1 MSKDL
6 AIDLG
11 TANTLVFARGRGI
24 VMNEPTVLA
33 LNSRTREVLAMG
45 REAWEMIGRTP
56 GYIVAERPLR
66 KGAIT
71 DFDTTQRMIRLLLER
86 VGVSR
91 FSRPRV
97 LVCVPS
103 AITAV
108 ERRAVEE
115 ATRSAGAS
123 VVRMIEQPLA
133 AAVGAGLAIDEP
145 IGNMVV
151 DVGGGTTETA
161 VFALGGIVSSCALR
175 VGGFDMDAALQGY
188 VREAYGTAL
197 GERTAEEIK
206 MAVGSSHPSYD
217 GVSVQVRGRDLFSG
231 MPKAIVL
238 SSAEV
243 REAMMD
249 QTDAIVDATVKCL
262 GQAAPDLA
270 QDIMYQGIHLA
281 GGGGLLRGM
290 TKRLAEETGVQVKRV
305 EAPLECVVLGAG
317 RCLQFFDTME
327 HLFLASSR

>member
-11 TANTLVFARGRGI
+11 TANTLVYARGRGI
-24 VMNEPTVLA
+24 IMNEPTVLA

-66 KGAIT
+66 EGAIT
-71 DFDTTQRMIRLLLER
+71 DFDITERMLRLLLHR
-86 VGVSR
+86 IGVSR
-91 FSRPRV
+91 LNRPRV

-115 ATRSAGAS
+115 ATRKAGAS
-123 VVRMIEQPLA
+123 TVRMIEQPLA

-145 IGNMVV
+145 VGNMVV

-175 VGGFDMDAALQGY
+175 VGGFDMDAALQTYG
-188 VREAYGTAL
+188 REAYGTAL

-206 MAVGSSHPSYD
+206 VAIGSSHPSFD
-217 GVSVQVRGRDLFSG
+217 GVSVRVRGRDLMSG

-243 REAMMD
+243 REAIAE
-249 QTDAIVDATVKCL
+249 QVDAIVSATVSCL

-270 QDIMYQGIHLA
+270 QDIMYEGIHLA
-281 GGGGLLRGM
+281 GGGALLHGM
-290 TKRLAEETGVQVKRV
+290 ATRLAEETGVPVKAV

-317 RCLQFFDTME
+317 KCLQFFDSME
-327 HLFLASSR
+327 HLFLASGR